1 MKKKYLYFIFLM
13 YFGII
18 NAQNPFEK
26 FGYEPKIGT
35 LSKGKYIEHFDNDS
49 IVQIGTI
56 LLNTRSKQIV
66 GFVEE
71 TVTYS
76 ESTLEPSISSRWMN
90 PDPLSDEFPDK
101 SPYNFVNNNPIRY
114 IDPLGLSPFDVII
127 EGEQAFRDEAFA
139 NLQSL
144 TDSQLSMDE
153 NGKVTIVESG
163 CNSGCE
169 EGQNLVDGLIENDAV
184 VTITKSAD
192 GQNRT
197 EEQEN
202 GNSKIEINLD
212 KTTGGVDIDGN
223 KNRPSE
229 IGLAHELGHSK
240 IFANRT
246 DDLSESN
253 YVNPYEDNPNDGV
266 WYAPNTYAP
275 LDKTEAR
282 VRSKIENPIRRER
295 GFKPR
300 KMVRKSKF
308 DYKKKF

>member
-1 MKKKYLYFIFLM
+1 MKKVYLYSLFFM
-13 YFGII
+13 SFGIVT
-18 NAQNPFEK
+18 AQIPFEK
-26 FGYEPKIGT
+26 FDYKPKIGT

-56 LLNTRSKQIV
+56 LLNTKSKQIV

-71 TVTYS
+71 TITYS

-101 SPYNFVNNNPIRY
+101 SPYNFVNNNPMRY
-114 IDPLGLSPFDVII
+114 IDPEGLAPFDII
-127 EGEQAFRDEAFA
+127 IDGDEQFRQEALA

-144 TDSQLSMDE
+144 TDSTLEIDS
-153 NGKVTIVESG
+153 NGQVTISETG
-163 CNSGCE
+163 CNSGCD
-169 EGQNLVDGLIENDAV
+169 EGQNLVDGLINGDEV
-184 VTITKSAD
+184 VTITNSSD

-197 EEQEN
+197 TETEG
-202 GNSKIEINLD
+202 GNSTIEINLN
-212 KTTGGVDIDGN
+212 KTTGGVDVNGN
-223 KNRPSE
+223 KDRPSE

-246 DDLSESN
+246 DDLSDSN

-266 WYAPNTYAP
+266 WYAPNNFVP

-282 VRSKIENPIRRER
+282 VRKNIENPIRNER
-295 GFKPR
+295 GIPRR
-300 KMVRKSKF
+300 KMVKRSKF
-308 DYKKKF
+308 KYKGKF